1 MKAIAK
7 TFKSLRKINQMVV
20 ISFITLLVMMTLIV
34 TLAGCGGDTGD
45 NNTNLTPPAEEQD
58 NTLKRGSH
66 YSVVGYNQN
75 TKEYKE
81 SDYVFFNAYRK
92 NEWRFMDN
100 QYDKFEDEYADDVT
114 AMFPNSNRG
123 SAYWNKHSIA
133 IRPYLKDKITVST
146 LKATP
151 VNASWHIDPYSK
163 SPYFDYYV
171 DGVHYGEWGTFWNVT
186 FDRFEDIHGNVSTPR
201 LHFNKVERNFI
212 NATIAVSLDDKEI
225 ATKQVNL
232 ADFSRTKEDTRITE
246 VKYVTFDLNI
256 DLLEGQELKVY
267 IKSIDSYDKQELE
280 QGRQDYPNLYQHYIN
295 SLLQTSYIR
304 DEVVI
309 ISK

>member
-1 MKAIAK
+1 MKTITK
-7 TFKSLRKINQMVV
+7 TFKFLRKINKMVV
-20 ISFITLLVMMTLIV
+20 ISLITLLVMMTLTV
-34 TLAGCGGDTGD
+34 ALAGCIDKPTPD
-45 NNTNLTPPAEEQD
+45 NPNPTPPVEEINLQ
-58 NTLKRGSH
+58 RGYH

-75 TKEYKE
+75 TKDYKE

-100 QYDKFEDEYADDVT
+100 QYDKFEDEYADNVKEL
-114 AMFPNSNRG
+114 FPNSNRG
-123 SAYWNKHSIA
+123 SAYWDKHSIA

-146 LKATP
+146 LKVTP
-151 VNASWHIDPYSK
+151 VNASIHIGAYSNA
-163 SPYFDYYV
+163 PYFNDYV
-171 DGVHYGEWGTFWNVT
+171 DGDTTGEKSTFWNTT
-186 FDRFEDIHGNVSTPR
+186 FDRFEEAHDNIRTPR
-201 LHFNKVERNFI
+201 VHFNSVERTYI

-232 ADFSRTKEDTRITE
+232 ADFSRTKKDVRITE

-256 DLLEGQELKVY
+256 DVLEGQELKVY

>member
-151 VNASWHIDPYSK
+151 VNASWHIEPYSK
-163 SPYFDYYV
+163 SP
-171 DGVHYGEWGTFWNVT
+171 
-186 FDRFEDIHGNVSTPR
+186 
-201 LHFNKVERNFI
+201 
-212 NATIAVSLDDKEI
+212 
-225 ATKQVNL
+225 
-232 ADFSRTKEDTRITE
+232 
-246 VKYVTFDLNI
+246 
-256 DLLEGQELKVY
+256 
-267 IKSIDSYDKQELE
+267 
-280 QGRQDYPNLYQHYIN
+280 
-295 SLLQTSYIR
+295 
-304 DEVVI
+304 
-309 ISK
+309 